1 MVVVRYF
8 VAAIAGDDIKVT
20 MSFRPDLARTEQGTF
35 KLVSMA
41 TKLSIDLQNPHC
53 VSQNLVMVESQFW

>member
-1 MVVVRYF
+1 MVVVRHF
-8 VAAIAGDDIKVT
+8 VAAIAGDDIQVM
-20 MSFRPDLARTEQGTF
+20 MSFRPHFARTEQGTF